1 MFIGS
6 FASLPKRFQR
16 ISFARCS
23 LASSRGDPQPVLMS
37 IMDYGKAIRIVR
49 ALADIPQRELARRL
63 EVDPSLISMLEAGK
77 RKPSREFLER
87 FAANLGVP
95 FHLLILL
102 ASDSGDSK
110 TSNPEALQKLAL
122 ELARLLFRKGNDEEG
137 LVQNKTAEHCT

>member
-1 MFIGS
+1 
-6 FASLPKRFQR
+6 
-16 ISFARCS
+16 
-23 LASSRGDPQPVLMS
+23 MS

-110 TSNPEALQKLAL
+110 TSNPEALQRLAL